1 MKLPQSFELYAKGS
15 SHIAIGIP
23 NTLEED
29 FHSEEQI
36 SIVNRHPV
44 KYLKLEN
51 IIDKTPVK
59 NVHADYEDVYCIDI
73 NKQPAFYHPLLKDH
87 KLQRKPSF
95 QKSTGKRSGNKAAR
109 TIFGLKKKCPRGTVP
124 IQRAA
129 KSDLI
134 SEKNLLNFH
143 TMTQENPGTHLAE
156 VSLLHSHGPYY
167 GVGGLSSVYNP
178 KVEKNQISAAHI
190 WIQNGP
196 SDTSNRITAGWH
208 VAPALYGDFATHFF
222 SAWTS
227 DNFHKTGCY
236 NMRCRGF
243 VQVNRKVYIGAPAN
257 KTSTYGGP
265 TVEAQ
270 FSIVRDIESNNWWLS
285 VDDMTIGYFPA
296 ALFSNLGSGDEVGW
310 GGRSRSSPGTP
321 TPPMGSGHFPEDK
334 FTPSHASYFRL
345 LTFQDEARRNQ
356 GPHQAMSQAVTD
368 NANCFGVKYYGDQDV
383 LGYSI
388 LFGGPAVFA
397 LRTLSAMHIK
407 EICLEGFKSYATRT
421 VVPGFDPFFNAIT
434 GLNGSGKSNILDS
447 ICFVLGITNLQQ
459 VRASNLQELVYKQG
473 QAGITKATVSI
484 VFDNSD
490 RSRSPLGYEGHS
502 EITVTR
508 QIVVGGRNK
517 YLINGKLA
525 QPSQVQ
531 NLFHSVQLNVN
542 NPHFLIMQG
551 RITKV
556 LNMKPP
562 EILSMLE
569 EAAGTRMYETKK
581 EAALKT
587 LEKKQSK
594 VDEINKLLDQE
605 ILPALEKLRK
615 EKTQYMQWANGNAEL
630 DRLRRFVIAFEYV
643 RAERIKDS
651 AASEVEE
658 VKAKIA
664 EIDDVAKTNQA
675 EIKEMEAKI
684 AQLTAKKEADMGG
697 ELKSLSEK
705 VDALS
710 QNLVRETSVLNNK
723 EDNLRGE
730 EANKANIVKNIEE
743 LKQSVKEKASAVQK
757 AEEGAADLKNTVDEL
772 TKSLEE
778 HEKEYQGVLAGKS
791 SGNEEKCLEDQLRD
805 AKEAVGSAETELKQ
819 LKAKISHCE
828 KELKEKTNQLR
839 SKREEANAVEKELNS
854 RQKDVEN
861 IRKELESLSYKEGE
875 MEDLQKERMTEMN
888 CVQKWRDEIR
898 NLSAYLAN
906 VEFTYRDPVKNFDR
920 SKVKGVVAK
929 LIKVKDRSTMTAL
942 EVTAGGKL
950 YNVVVDTENT
960 GKQLLQ
966 NGNLRRRVTIIPLN
980 KIQSHSVPSRI
991 QQAAVRLVGK
1001 GNAEVALSLVGY
1013 EEELKSAMEYVFGS
1027 TFVCKTIDA
1036 AKEYSAIVAFN
1047 REIHTTSVTLEG
1059 DIFQPRGLL
1068 TGGSRKGSGDLLGQL
1083 HALAEAEAK
1092 LLMHQRRLSEIEG
1105 KISKLLPL
1113 QKKFLDLKAQLEL
1126 KSYDLS
1132 LFQSR
1137 AEQNEHHKL
1146 GESVKKIEQELNEA
1160 KSTVKEKQL
1169 LYEDC
1174 VKTVSSLEKSIKDHD
1189 KNRGSRLKGLEKK
1202 IKSIKSQMQSSLK
1215 DLKGHDS
1222 ERERL
1227 VMEMEAVIQEQA
1239 SLENQLASLAML
1251 SSNLASEVEEQ
1262 RTTVVAARNN
1272 LDQFQS
1278 ELKSVRLKMKEC
1290 DEEISAIIKEQQKL
1304 EHKISESNLERKRME
1319 NEVKRMEMEQKDCS
1333 VRVDKLIEKHAWIAS
1348 EKQLFGRSG
1357 TDYDFSSCDP
1367 SKSREELEKLQTEQ
1381 SGLEKRVN
1389 KKVMAMFEKA
1399 EDEYNDLMS
1408 KKNIIENDKSK
1419 IKKVIE
1425 ELDEKKKETLNV
1437 TWIKVNNDFGS
1448 IFSTLLPGTMAKLE
1462 PPEGCSFLDGLEVR
1476 VAFGSVWKQSLSEL
1490 SGGQRSLLALSL
1502 ILALLLFKPAPLY
1515 ILDEVDAALDL
1526 SHTQNIGRMIKA
1538 HFPHS
1543 QFIVVS
1549 LKEGMFNNANVLFRT
1564 KFVDG
1569 VSTVQRTVASKQ
1581 SK

>member
-1 MKLPQSFELYAKGS
+1 
-15 SHIAIGIP
+15 
-23 NTLEED
+23 
-29 FHSEEQI
+29 
-36 SIVNRHPV
+36 
-44 KYLKLEN
+44 
-51 IIDKTPVK
+51 
-59 NVHADYEDVYCIDI
+59 
-73 NKQPAFYHPLLKDH
+73 
-87 KLQRKPSF
+87 
-95 QKSTGKRSGNKAAR
+95 
-109 TIFGLKKKCPRGTVP
+109 
-124 IQRAA
+124 
-129 KSDLI
+129 
-134 SEKNLLNFH
+134 
-143 TMTQENPGTHLAE
+143 
-156 VSLLHSHGPYY
+156 
-167 GVGGLSSVYNP
+167 
-178 KVEKNQISAAHI
+178 
-190 WIQNGP
+190 
-196 SDTSNRITAGWH
+196 
-208 VAPALYGDFATHFF
+208 
-222 SAWTS
+222 
-227 DNFHKTGCY
+227 
-236 NMRCRGF
+236 
-243 VQVNRKVYIGAPAN
+243 
-257 KTSTYGGP
+257 
-265 TVEAQ
+265 
-270 FSIVRDIESNNWWLS
+270 
-285 VDDMTIGYFPA
+285 
-296 ALFSNLGSGDEVGW
+296 
-310 GGRSRSSPGTP
+310 
-321 TPPMGSGHFPEDK
+321 
-334 FTPSHASYFRL
+334 
-345 LTFQDEARRNQ
+345 
-356 GPHQAMSQAVTD
+356 
-368 NANCFGVKYYGDQDV
+368 
-383 LGYSI
+383 
-388 LFGGPAVFA
+388 
-397 LRTLSAMHIK
+397 MHIK

-484 VFDNSD
+484 VFDNSH
-490 RSRSPLGYEGHS
+490 RNRSPLGYEEHS

-615 EKTQYMQWANGNAEL
+615 ERTQYMQWANGNAEL
-630 DRLRRFVIAFEYV
+630 DRLKRFCIAYEYV
-643 RAERIKDS
+643 QAERIKDN
-651 AASEVEE
+651 AISEVEQ
-658 VKAKIA
+658 VKSKIV
-664 EIDDVAKTNQA
+664 EIDNTAKTTQV
-675 EIKEMEAKI
+675 EVKEMENKV
-684 AQLTAKKEADMGG
+684 AQLTAAKEASMGE
-697 ELKSLSEK
+697 ELKPLSEK
-705 VDALS
+705 VDKLS
-710 QNLVRETSVLNNK
+710 QNLVKETSILNNK
-723 EDNLRGE
+723 EDTLRSE
-730 EANKANIVKNIEE
+730 EANKKNIAKNMEE
-743 LKQSVKEKASAVQK
+743 LKQSVEEKASAVKK
-757 AEEGAADLKNTVDEL
+757 AEEGAADLKKRVGEL

-791 SGNEEKCLEDQLRD
+791 SGDEEKCLEDQLGD
-805 AKEAVGSAETELKQ
+805 AKVAVGSAETELKQ
-819 LKAKISHCE
+819 LKTKISHCE

-839 SKREEANAVEKELNS
+839 SKREEAISVENELNA

-861 IRKELESLSYKEGE
+861 VKRELESLPYKEGD
-875 MEDLQKERMTEMN
+875 MEALQKERASETD
-888 CVQKWRDEIR
+888 CVQKWKDEIR
-898 NLSAYLAN
+898 NVSAYLAN

-929 LIKVKDRSTMTAL
+929 LIKVKDPSTMTAL

-950 YNVVVDTENT
+950 FNVVVDTEST

-966 NGNLRRRVTIIPLN
+966 NGQLRRRVTIIPLN
-980 KIQSHSVPSRI
+980 KIQSYAVPSRA

-1013 EEELKSAMEYVFGS
+1013 EEELRNAVEYVFGS

-1036 AKEYSAIVAFN
+1036 AKEVAFN

-1059 DIFQPRGLL
+1059 DIFQPSGLL
-1068 TGGSRKGSGDLLGQL
+1068 TGGSRKGSGDLLKLL
-1083 HALAEAEAK
+1083 HDLAEAESK
-1092 LLMHQRRLSEIEG
+1092 LSVHQRRLSEIEA
-1105 KISKLLPL
+1105 KITKLLPL
-1113 QKKFLDLKAQLEL
+1113 QKKFKDLKAQLEL

-1146 GESVKKIEQELNEA
+1146 GELVKKIEQELEEA
-1160 KSTVKEKQL
+1160 KYATKEKQL

-1174 VKTVSSLEKSIKDHD
+1174 VKTVKSLEKSIKDHD
-1189 KNRGSRLKGLEKK
+1189 NNRERRLKDLEKM
-1202 IKSIKSQMQSSLK
+1202 IKSIKSQMQSSSK
-1215 DLKGHDS
+1215 DLKGHDNEK
-1222 ERERL
+1222 ERF
-1227 VMEMEAVIQEQA
+1227 VMEMEADVKEQR
-1239 SLENQLASLAML
+1239 SLENQLASLGTQIT
-1251 SSNLASEVEEQ
+1251 NLASEVEEQ
-1262 RTTVVAARNN
+1262 RAKVVAARNE
-1272 LDQFQS
+1272 LDQVQS
-1278 ELKSVRLKMKEC
+1278 QLTSIRQKMKDC
-1290 DEEISAIIKEQQKL
+1290 DKEISNIIKEQQKL
-1304 EHKISESNLERKRME
+1304 EHKLTEGNLERKRME
-1319 NEVKRMEMEQKDCS
+1319 NEVNRMEMEQKDCS
-1333 VRVDKLIEKHAWIAS
+1333 TRVDKLIEKHAWIAT
-1348 EKQLFGRSG
+1348 EKQLFGKSG
-1357 TDYDFSSCDP
+1357 TDYDFSSRNTG
-1367 SKSREELEKLQTEQ
+1367 KAREELERLQAEQ

-1419 IKKVIE
+1419 IKKVME
-1425 ELDEKKKETLNV
+1425 ELDEKKKETLSV
-1437 TWIKVNNDFGS
+1437 TWIKVNSDFGS

-1569 VSTVQRTVASKQ
+1569 VSTVQRTVAKQ
-1581 SK
+1581 NK

>member
-1 MKLPQSFELYAKGS
+1 
-15 SHIAIGIP
+15 
-23 NTLEED
+23 
-29 FHSEEQI
+29 
-36 SIVNRHPV
+36 
-44 KYLKLEN
+44 
-51 IIDKTPVK
+51 
-59 NVHADYEDVYCIDI
+59 
-73 NKQPAFYHPLLKDH
+73 
-87 KLQRKPSF
+87 
-95 QKSTGKRSGNKAAR
+95 
-109 TIFGLKKKCPRGTVP
+109 
-124 IQRAA
+124 
-129 KSDLI
+129 
-134 SEKNLLNFH
+134 
-143 TMTQENPGTHLAE
+143 
-156 VSLLHSHGPYY
+156 
-167 GVGGLSSVYNP
+167 
-178 KVEKNQISAAHI
+178 
-190 WIQNGP
+190 
-196 SDTSNRITAGWH
+196 
-208 VAPALYGDFATHFF
+208 
-222 SAWTS
+222 
-227 DNFHKTGCY
+227 
-236 NMRCRGF
+236 
-243 VQVNRKVYIGAPAN
+243 
-257 KTSTYGGP
+257 
-265 TVEAQ
+265 
-270 FSIVRDIESNNWWLS
+270 
-285 VDDMTIGYFPA
+285 
-296 ALFSNLGSGDEVGW
+296 
-310 GGRSRSSPGTP
+310 
-321 TPPMGSGHFPEDK
+321 
-334 FTPSHASYFRL
+334 
-345 LTFQDEARRNQ
+345 
-356 GPHQAMSQAVTD
+356 
-368 NANCFGVKYYGDQDV
+368 
-383 LGYSI
+383 
-388 LFGGPAVFA
+388 
-397 LRTLSAMHIK
+397 MHIK

-484 VFDNSD
+484 VFDNAD
-490 RSRSPLGYEGHS
+490 RNRSPLGYQDHS

-615 EKTQYMQWANGNAEL
+615 ERTQYMQWANGNAEL
-630 DRLRRFVIAFEYV
+630 DRLRRFCIAYEYV
-643 RAERIKDS
+643 QAERIKDN
-651 AASEVEE
+651 AISEVEQ

-664 EIDDVAKTNQA
+664 EIDETAKTTQV
-675 EIKEMEAKI
+675 EVKEMENKV
-684 AQLTAKKEADMGG
+684 AQLTAAKEASMG
-697 ELKSLSEK
+697 EEVKPLSEK
-705 VDALS
+705 VDKLS
-710 QNLVRETSVLNNK
+710 QNLVKETSILNNK
-723 EDNLRGE
+723 EDTLKSE
-730 EANKANIVKNIEE
+730 EASKVNIAKNIEE
-743 LKQSVKEKASAVQK
+743 LKQSVEEKASAVK
-757 AEEGAADLKNTVDEL
+757 RAEEGAADLKKRVDEL
-772 TKSLEE
+772 SKSLED

-791 SGNEEKCLEDQLRD
+791 SGDEEKCLEDQLGD
-805 AKEAVGSAETELKQ
+805 AKVAVGSAETELKQ
-819 LKAKISHCE
+819 LKTKITHCE

-839 SKREEANAVEKELNS
+839 SKHEEAISVENELNA
-854 RQKDVEN
+854 RRKDVEN
-861 IRKELESLSYKEGE
+861 VKIGLESLAYKEGE
-875 MEDLQKERMTEMN
+875 MEALQKERATEVD
-888 CVQKWRDEIR
+888 CVQKWKDEIR
-898 NLSAYLAN
+898 NLSAYLGN
-906 VEFTYRDPVKNFDR
+906 VEFTYRDPVNNFNR

-929 LIKVKDRSTMTAL
+929 LIKVKDPSTMTAL

-950 YNVVVDTENT
+950 FNVVVDTEST

-980 KIQSHSVPSRI
+980 KIQSHTVPSRV
-991 QQAAVRLVGK
+991 QQAAARKVGK
-1001 GNAEVALSLVGY
+1001 ENAEVALSLVGY
-1013 EEELKSAMEYVFGS
+1013 EEELKNAMEYVFGS

-1036 AKEYSAIVAFN
+1036 AKEVAFN

-1059 DIFQPRGLL
+1059 DIFQPSGLL
-1068 TGGSRKGSGDLLGQL
+1068 TGGSRKGSGDLLKQL
-1083 HALAEAEAK
+1083 HNLAEAESN
-1092 LLMHQRRLSEIEG
+1092 LLEHQRKLTEIEA
-1105 KISKLLPL
+1105 KITKLLPL
-1113 QKKFLDLKAQLEL
+1113 QKKFKDLKAQLEL

-1146 GESVKKIEQELNEA
+1146 GELVKKIEQELEEA
-1160 KSTVKEKQL
+1160 KSAIKEKKL

-1174 VKTVSSLEKSIKDHD
+1174 VKTVKSLEKSIKDQD
-1189 KNRGSRLKGLEKK
+1189 NNRESRLKDLEKK
-1202 IKSIKSQMQSSLK
+1202 IKSIKSEMQSSSK
-1215 DLKGHDS
+1215 DLKGHDN
-1222 ERERL
+1222 EKERL
-1227 VMEMEAVIQEQA
+1227 VMEMEAVVKEKG
-1239 SLENQLASLAML
+1239 SLENQLASMRTQI
-1251 SSNLASEVEEQ
+1251 SNLASEVEEQ
-1262 RTTVVAARNN
+1262 RSKVVAARND
-1272 LDQFQS
+1272 LDQVQS
-1278 ELKSVRLKMKEC
+1278 QLNAVRLKMKEC
-1290 DEEISAIIKEQQKL
+1290 DKEISGIIKEQQKL
-1304 EHKISESNLERKRME
+1304 EHRLTEGSLERKRME

-1333 VRVDKLIEKHAWIAS
+1333 ERVDKLVEKHAWIAT
-1348 EKQLFGRSG
+1348 EKQLFGKSG
-1357 TDYDFSSCDP
+1357 TDYDFSSRNP
-1367 SKSREELEKLQTEQ
+1367 GKAREELEKLQAEQ

-1437 TWIKVNNDFGS
+1437 TWVKVNNDFGS

-1569 VSTVQRTVASKQ
+1569 VSTVQRTVAKQ
-1581 SK
+1581 NK

>member
-1 MKLPQSFELYAKGS
+1 MY
-15 SHIAIGIP
+15 
-23 NTLEED
+23 
-29 FHSEEQI
+29 
-36 SIVNRHPV
+36 
-44 KYLKLEN
+44 
-51 IIDKTPVK
+51 
-59 NVHADYEDVYCIDI
+59 
-73 NKQPAFYHPLLKDH
+73 
-87 KLQRKPSF
+87 
-95 QKSTGKRSGNKAAR
+95 
-109 TIFGLKKKCPRGTVP
+109 
-124 IQRAA
+124 
-129 KSDLI
+129 
-134 SEKNLLNFH
+134 
-143 TMTQENPGTHLAE
+143 
-156 VSLLHSHGPYY
+156 
-167 GVGGLSSVYNP
+167 
-178 KVEKNQISAAHI
+178 
-190 WIQNGP
+190 
-196 SDTSNRITAGWH
+196 
-208 VAPALYGDFATHFF
+208 
-222 SAWTS
+222 
-227 DNFHKTGCY
+227 
-236 NMRCRGF
+236 
-243 VQVNRKVYIGAPAN
+243 
-257 KTSTYGGP
+257 
-265 TVEAQ
+265 
-270 FSIVRDIESNNWWLS
+270 
-285 VDDMTIGYFPA
+285 
-296 ALFSNLGSGDEVGW
+296 
-310 GGRSRSSPGTP
+310 
-321 TPPMGSGHFPEDK
+321 
-334 FTPSHASYFRL
+334 
-345 LTFQDEARRNQ
+345 
-356 GPHQAMSQAVTD
+356 
-368 NANCFGVKYYGDQDV
+368 
-383 LGYSI
+383 
-388 LFGGPAVFA
+388 
-397 LRTLSAMHIK
+397 IK

-473 QAGITKATVSI
+473 QAGITKATVSV
-484 VFDNSD
+484 VFDNSNS
-490 RSRSPLGYEGHS
+490 SRSPLGYEGHS

-630 DRLRRFVIAFEYV
+630 DRLRRFCIAYEYV
-643 RAERIKDS
+643 QAERIKDN

-664 EIDDVAKTNQA
+664 EIDDIAKTNQG
-675 EIKEMEAKI
+675 EIKEMETKI
-684 AQLTAKKEADMGG
+684 AQLTAEKEASMGG
-697 ELKSLSEK
+697 EMKSLSEK

-723 EDNLRGE
+723 EDTLRSE
-730 EANKANIVKNIEE
+730 EANKANLVKNIEE
-743 LKQSVKEKASAVQK
+743 LKHSVEEKSSAVKK
-757 AEEGAADLKNTVDEL
+757 AEEGAADLKNKVDEL

-778 HEKEYQGVLAGKS
+778 HDKEYQGVLAGKS

-805 AKEAVGSAETELKQ
+805 AKVAVGSTETELKQ

-839 SKREEANAVEKELNS
+839 SKREEANAVENELNT

-861 IRKELESLSYKEGE
+861 VRMELESLSYKEGE
-875 MEDLQKERMTEMN
+875 MEDLQKERMTEMD
-888 CVQKWRDEIR
+888 CMQKLKDEIR
-898 NLSAYLAN
+898 NLSANLAN
-906 VEFTYRDPVKNFDR
+906 VEFTYRDPSKNFDR

-942 EVTAGGKL
+942 EVTAAGKL

-980 KIQSHSVPSRI
+980 KIQSYNVSSRV

-1001 GNAEVALSLVGY
+1001 GNAEIALSLVGY
-1013 EEELKSAMEYVFGS
+1013 EEELQSAMEYVFGS

-1036 AKEYSAIVAFN
+1036 AKEVAFN

-1059 DIFQPRGLL
+1059 DIFQPSGLL
-1068 TGGSRKGSGDLLGQL
+1068 TGGSRKGGGDLLGQL
-1083 HALAEAEAK
+1083 HALSEAESK
-1092 LLMHQRRLSEIEG
+1092 LSVHQRRLSEIEA
-1105 KISKLLPL
+1105 K
-1113 QKKFLDLKAQLEL
+1113 
-1126 KSYDLS
+1126 
-1132 LFQSR
+1132 SR

-1146 GESVKKIEQELNEA
+1146 GELVKKIEQELNEA
-1160 KSTVKEKQL
+1160 KSTVKDKQL

-1174 VKTVSSLEKSIKDHD
+1174 VKTVSSLEKSIKEHD
-1189 KNRGSRLKGLEKK
+1189 NNRESRLKGLEKK
-1202 IKSIKSQMQSSLK
+1202 IKTIKSQMQSSLK

-1222 ERERL
+1222 EKERF
-1227 VMEMEAVIQEQA
+1227 VMEMEAIIQEQA
-1239 SLENQLASLAML
+1239 SLENQLASLGTL
-1251 SSNLASEVEEQ
+1251 ISNLASEVEEQ
-1262 RTTVVAARNN
+1262 RSTVAAARDN
-1272 LDQFQS
+1272 LDQVQS
-1278 ELKSVRLKMKEC
+1278 QLKSVRLKMKEC
-1290 DEEISAIIKEQQKL
+1290 DKEISAIIKDQQKL

-1319 NEVKRMEMEQKDCS
+1319 NEVKRMELEQKDCS

-1357 TDYDFSSCDP
+1357 TDYDFSSRDP
-1367 SKSREELEKLQTEQ
+1367 TKAREELEKLQAEQ

-1408 KKNIIENDKSK
+1408 KKYIIENDKSK

-1569 VSTVQRTVASKQ
+1569 VSTVQRTVAAKQ

>member
-1 MKLPQSFELYAKGS
+1 
-15 SHIAIGIP
+15 
-23 NTLEED
+23 
-29 FHSEEQI
+29 
-36 SIVNRHPV
+36 
-44 KYLKLEN
+44 
-51 IIDKTPVK
+51 
-59 NVHADYEDVYCIDI
+59 
-73 NKQPAFYHPLLKDH
+73 
-87 KLQRKPSF
+87 
-95 QKSTGKRSGNKAAR
+95 
-109 TIFGLKKKCPRGTVP
+109 
-124 IQRAA
+124 
-129 KSDLI
+129 
-134 SEKNLLNFH
+134 
-143 TMTQENPGTHLAE
+143 
-156 VSLLHSHGPYY
+156 
-167 GVGGLSSVYNP
+167 
-178 KVEKNQISAAHI
+178 
-190 WIQNGP
+190 
-196 SDTSNRITAGWH
+196 
-208 VAPALYGDFATHFF
+208 
-222 SAWTS
+222 
-227 DNFHKTGCY
+227 
-236 NMRCRGF
+236 
-243 VQVNRKVYIGAPAN
+243 
-257 KTSTYGGP
+257 
-265 TVEAQ
+265 
-270 FSIVRDIESNNWWLS
+270 
-285 VDDMTIGYFPA
+285 
-296 ALFSNLGSGDEVGW
+296 
-310 GGRSRSSPGTP
+310 
-321 TPPMGSGHFPEDK
+321 
-334 FTPSHASYFRL
+334 
-345 LTFQDEARRNQ
+345 
-356 GPHQAMSQAVTD
+356 
-368 NANCFGVKYYGDQDV
+368 
-383 LGYSI
+383 
-388 LFGGPAVFA
+388 
-397 LRTLSAMHIK
+397 MHIK
-407 EICLEGFKSYATRT
+407 EVCLEGFKSYATRT

-484 VFDNSD
+484 LFDNSD

-615 EKTQYMQWANGNAEL
+615 EKTQYMQWANGNADL
-630 DRLRRFVIAFEYV
+630 DRLRRFCVAYDYV
-643 RAERIKDS
+643 QAERIKDN
-651 AASEVEE
+651 AALEVEE

-664 EIDDVAKTNQA
+664 EIDDLAKTNQV
-675 EIKEMEAKI
+675 EIKEMEVKI
-684 AQLTAKKEADMGG
+684 AQLTVEKEASMGG
-697 ELKSLSEK
+697 EMKSLSEK

-723 EDNLRGE
+723 EDTLRSE

-743 LKQSVKEKASAVQK
+743 LKQSVEEKASSVKK
-757 AEEGAADLKNTVDEL
+757 AEEGASDLKNTVGEL

-778 HEKEYQGVLAGKS
+778 HEKEYQGILAGKS

-805 AKEAVGSAETELKQ
+805 AKVAVGSAETELKQ

-828 KELKEKTNQLR
+828 KELKEKSSQLS
-839 SKREEANAVEKELNS
+839 SKREEASAVVRELNS

-861 IRKELESLSYKEGE
+861 IRTELESLSYKEGE
-875 MEDLQKERMTEMN
+875 MEDLQKERMTEMD
-888 CVQKWRDEIR
+888 CVQKWKDEIR

-906 VEFTYRDPVKNFDR
+906 VEFTYRDPVNNFDR

-942 EVTAGGKL
+942 EVTAAGKL

-980 KIQSHSVPSRI
+980 KIQSHPVPSRV

-1013 EEELKSAMEYVFGS
+1013 EEELKTAMEYVFGS

-1036 AKEYSAIVAFN
+1036 AKEVAFN
-1047 REIHTTSVTLEG
+1047 RDIHTTSVTLEG

-1068 TGGSRKGSGDLLGQL
+1068 TGGSRKGSGDLLGRL
-1083 HALAEAEAK
+1083 HALAEAESK
-1092 LLMHQRRLSEIEG
+1092 LSVHQTRLSEIEA
-1105 KISKLLPL
+1105 K
-1113 QKKFLDLKAQLEL
+1113 
-1126 KSYDLS
+1126 
-1132 LFQSR
+1132 SR

-1146 GESVKKIEQELNEA
+1146 GELVKKIEQELNEA
-1160 KSTVKEKQL
+1160 KLTVKDKQF
-1169 LYEDC
+1169 LYEEC
-1174 VKTVSSLEKSIKDHD
+1174 VKTVSSLEKLIQDHD
-1189 KNRGSRLKGLEKK
+1189 NSRESRLKGLEKK

-1222 ERERL
+1222 EKERL

-1239 SLENQLASLAML
+1239 SLENQLASLGTL
-1251 SSNLASEVEEQ
+1251 ISNLASEVEEQ
-1262 RTTVVAARNN
+1262 KSTIVAVRNN
-1272 LDQFQS
+1272 LDQVQS

-1290 DEEISAIIKEQQKL
+1290 DKEISAIVKEQQKL
-1304 EHKISESNLERKRME
+1304 EHKITENNLERKRME

-1367 SKSREELEKLQTEQ
+1367 SKSREELEKLQAEQ

-1437 TWIKVNNDFGS
+1437 TWIKVNTDFGS

>member
-1 MKLPQSFELYAKGS
+1 MY
-15 SHIAIGIP
+15 
-23 NTLEED
+23 
-29 FHSEEQI
+29 
-36 SIVNRHPV
+36 
-44 KYLKLEN
+44 
-51 IIDKTPVK
+51 
-59 NVHADYEDVYCIDI
+59 
-73 NKQPAFYHPLLKDH
+73 
-87 KLQRKPSF
+87 
-95 QKSTGKRSGNKAAR
+95 
-109 TIFGLKKKCPRGTVP
+109 
-124 IQRAA
+124 
-129 KSDLI
+129 
-134 SEKNLLNFH
+134 
-143 TMTQENPGTHLAE
+143 
-156 VSLLHSHGPYY
+156 
-167 GVGGLSSVYNP
+167 
-178 KVEKNQISAAHI
+178 
-190 WIQNGP
+190 
-196 SDTSNRITAGWH
+196 
-208 VAPALYGDFATHFF
+208 
-222 SAWTS
+222 
-227 DNFHKTGCY
+227 
-236 NMRCRGF
+236 
-243 VQVNRKVYIGAPAN
+243 
-257 KTSTYGGP
+257 
-265 TVEAQ
+265 
-270 FSIVRDIESNNWWLS
+270 
-285 VDDMTIGYFPA
+285 
-296 ALFSNLGSGDEVGW
+296 
-310 GGRSRSSPGTP
+310 
-321 TPPMGSGHFPEDK
+321 
-334 FTPSHASYFRL
+334 
-345 LTFQDEARRNQ
+345 
-356 GPHQAMSQAVTD
+356 
-368 NANCFGVKYYGDQDV
+368 
-383 LGYSI
+383 
-388 LFGGPAVFA
+388 
-397 LRTLSAMHIK
+397 IK

-473 QAGITKATVSI
+473 QAGITKATVSV
-484 VFDNSD
+484 VFDNSNS
-490 RSRSPLGYEGHS
+490 SRSPLGYEGHS

-508 QIVVGGRNK
+508 QVHSSVNFLAFVSKFQIVVGGRNK

-630 DRLRRFVIAFEYV
+630 DRLRRFCIAYEYV
-643 RAERIKDS
+643 QAERIKDN

-664 EIDDVAKTNQA
+664 EIDDIAKTNQG
-675 EIKEMEAKI
+675 EIKEMETKI
-684 AQLTAKKEADMGG
+684 AQLTAEKEASMGG
-697 ELKSLSEK
+697 EMKSLSEK

-723 EDNLRGE
+723 EDTLRSE
-730 EANKANIVKNIEE
+730 EANKANLVKNIEE
-743 LKQSVKEKASAVQK
+743 LKHSVEEKSSAVKK
-757 AEEGAADLKNTVDEL
+757 AEEGAADLKNKVDEL

-778 HEKEYQGVLAGKS
+778 HDKEYQGVLAGKS

-805 AKEAVGSAETELKQ
+805 AKVAVGSTETELKQ

-839 SKREEANAVEKELNS
+839 SKREEANAVENELNT

-861 IRKELESLSYKEGE
+861 VRMELESLSYKEGE
-875 MEDLQKERMTEMN
+875 MEDLQKERMTEMD
-888 CVQKWRDEIR
+888 CMQKLKDEIR
-898 NLSAYLAN
+898 NLSANLAN
-906 VEFTYRDPVKNFDR
+906 VEFTYRDPSKNFDR

-942 EVTAGGKL
+942 EVTAAGKL

-980 KIQSHSVPSRI
+980 KIQSYNVSSRV

-1001 GNAEVALSLVGY
+1001 GNAEIALSLVGY
-1013 EEELKSAMEYVFGS
+1013 EEELQSAMEYVFGS

-1036 AKEYSAIVAFN
+1036 AKEVAFN

-1059 DIFQPRGLL
+1059 DIFQPSGLL
-1068 TGGSRKGSGDLLGQL
+1068 TGGSRKKSHQITAFGGTLPKDLTPFTCL
-1083 HALAEAEAK
+1083 K
-1092 LLMHQRRLSEIEG
+1092 ITN
-1105 KISKLLPL
+1105 ISKLFPL
-1113 QKKFLDLKAQLEL
+1113 QKKFIDLKAQLEL
-1126 KSYDLS
+1126 KLYDLS

-1146 GESVKKIEQELNEA
+1146 GELVKKIEQELNEA
-1160 KSTVKEKQL
+1160 KSTVKDKQL

-1174 VKTVSSLEKSIKDHD
+1174 VKTVSSLEKSIKEHD
-1189 KNRGSRLKGLEKK
+1189 NNRESRLKGLEKK
-1202 IKSIKSQMQSSLK
+1202 IKTIKSQMQSSLK

-1222 ERERL
+1222 EKERL
-1227 VMEMEAVIQEQA
+1227 VMEMEAIIQEQA
-1239 SLENQLASLAML
+1239 SLENQLASLGTL
-1251 SSNLASEVEEQ
+1251 ISNLASEVEEQ
-1262 RTTVVAARNN
+1262 RSTVAAARDN
-1272 LDQFQS
+1272 LDQVQS
-1278 ELKSVRLKMKEC
+1278 QLKSVRLKMKEC
-1290 DEEISAIIKEQQKL
+1290 DKEISAIIKDQQKL

-1319 NEVKRMEMEQKDCS
+1319 NEVKRMELEQKDCS

-1357 TDYDFSSCDP
+1357 TDYDFSSRDP
-1367 SKSREELEKLQTEQ
+1367 TKAREELEKLQAEQ

-1408 KKNIIENDKSK
+1408 KKYIIENDKSK

-1569 VSTVQRTVASKQ
+1569 VSTVQRTVAAKQ